1 MSGKPPRIPVNG
13 APVGA
18 LLLLE
23 PPTMLPTP
31 RVTISQIAKEAGA
44 AKSTVSCVLN
54 GKFKESGAS
63 AARIAVIQEVAGRL
77 NYRPSAAA
85 RAMRTG
91 RFNAIGLVLGAQ
103 PGRSSPFVDLPL
115 GLLADLRQRNLSLT
129 VASLPDGALTNEGF
143 VPRML
148 GEWAVDG
155 LLVDCMHE
163 APERMLG
170 LIRQHHIP
178 SVWLNTCMDKDCVY
192 PDDVGATR
200 LAVEHL
206 LGLGHRRIAYL
217 TYTQGAHYSHHD
229 RAEGYVLAM
238 RAAGLEPRVLRSPV
252 LVPPN
257 ERLEPSRQLLT
268 GPDRPTAV
276 ITYGI
281 DDAMP
286 LMVAALGQG
295 LRVPDDLSL
304 VTIHPGPAHFTGL
317 PMTTLVVPA
326 AAVGRAAL
334 AMLLEKIADPQREMP
349 AQAVPFILDAG
360 MPCASPKR

>member
-1 MSGKPPRIPVNG
+1 M
-13 APVGA
+13 
-18 LLLLE
+18 
-23 PPTMLPTP
+23 PPTMLTP

-103 PGRSSPFVDLPL
+103 PGHTSPFADLAL
-115 GLLADLRQRNLSLT
+115 GLLVDLRQRNLSLT
-129 VASLPDGALTNEGF
+129 VASLPDEALAVGGF

-155 LLVDCMHE
+155 LLVDGVHE
-163 APERMLG
+163 APERMG
-170 LIRQHHIP
+170 ALIRQHHIP
-178 SVWLNTCMDKDCVY
+178 SVWLNARLERDCVRA
-192 PDDVGATR
+192 DDAGATR

-206 LGLGHRRIAYL
+206 LGLGHRRIAYHAFAP
-217 TYTQGAHYSHHD
+217 TAHHSHHD
-229 RAEGYVLAM
+229 RADGYAQAM
-238 RAAGLEPRVLRSPV
+238 RAAGLEPRVLRAPIAV
-252 LVPPN
+252 VPA
-257 ERLEPSRQLLT
+257 ERLAWSRQLLAAS
-268 GPDRPTAV
+268 DRPTAV
-276 ITYGI
+276 VAYGVE
-281 DDAMP
+281 DALP

-304 VTIHPGPAHFTGL
+304 IAVHPGPAHFTGL
-317 PMTTLVVPA
+317 PLTTLVVPVA
-326 AAVGRAAL
+326 AIGRAAL
-334 AMLLEKIADPQREMP
+334 AMLLERIADPRREQP
-349 AQAVPFILDAG
+349 AQAVPFTLDPG
-360 MPCASPKR
+360 MTCAPPAR